1 MLPSNRRSSLKKIVA
16 ICILAI
22 ISAATV
28 FHVYAQSNEQFS
40 QNGTILGRV
49 MNSRGQPIAGA
60 EISYYIEDAV
70 KANRASGSGII
81 TDPSGDYAIEYSMT
95 PSDLA
100 ANVGKLFITVKVG
113 DQSLTRGGPAD
124 SIEIKGGTTI
134 KVDFQL
140 GGAPGQPPTVLIQHP
155 PNTPTTESSA
165 SSAPITSSTNSLS
178 GVGSIN
184 PSADKDLVSNRAIK
198 SSTPGFDVILALV
211 GIVVV
216 AYISMR
222 KA

>member
-1 MLPSNRRSSLKKIVA
+1 VLPSNRRNSLKKIVA

-22 ISAATV
+22 VSAATV
-28 FHVYAQSNEQFS
+28 FQVCAQSNEQFS

-49 MNSRGQPIAGA
+49 TDSRGQSIAGA

-81 TDPSGDYAIEYSMT
+81 TDPNGNYVIEYSMM

-124 SIEIKGGTTI
+124 SIEIKGGTTT

-140 GGAPGQPPTVLIQHP
+140 GGASGQLPTVVTQSP
-155 PNTPTTESSA
+155 PNTPATESSA
-165 SSAPITSSTNSLS
+165 SSFPITSGTPLS
-178 GVGSIN
+178 GGGSIN
-184 PSADKDLVSNRAIK
+184 PSEEKNLVSNSAVK
-198 SSTPGFDVILALV
+198 SSTPGFDAILALV

-216 AYISMR
+216 VYILMR
-222 KA
+222 KT

>member
-1 MLPSNRRSSLKKIVA
+1 M
-16 ICILAI
+16 
-22 ISAATV
+22 TV
-28 FHVYAQSNEQFS
+28 FQVYALSNGQFS

-49 MNSRGQPIAGA
+49 MDSRGQSIAGA

-81 TDPSGDYAIEYSMT
+81 TDPNGNYAIEYSMI

-113 DQSLTRGGPAD
+113 DQSLARGGPTD
-124 SIEIKGGTTI
+124 SIEIRGGTTI

-140 GGAPGQPPTVLIQHP
+140 GGASGQPPIVLIQGP
-155 PNTPTTESSA
+155 PNTPATESST
-165 SSAPITSSTNSLS
+165 SSVPITSSMNSRS
-178 GVGSIN
+178 GGGSIS
-184 PSADKDLVSNRAIK
+184 PSADKNLVSTTAAK
-198 SSTPGFDVILALV
+198 SSTPGFDAVLALV

-216 AYISMR
+216 AYVIMR
-222 KA
+222 KT

>member
-1 MLPSNRRSSLKKIVA
+1 VLASNRRNSLKKIVA

-22 ISAATV
+22 VSAATV
-28 FHVYAQSNEQFS
+28 FQVCAQSNEQFS

-49 MNSRGQPIAGA
+49 TDSRGQPIAGA

-81 TDPSGDYAIEYSMT
+81 TDPNGNYVIEYSMM

-113 DQSLTRGGPAD
+113 DQSLTRGGPTD

-140 GGAPGQPPTVLIQHP
+140 GRASGQSLTVLIQHP
-155 PNTPTTESSA
+155 ANMPATESSA
-165 SSAPITSSTNSLS
+165 SSVPITSSTNSLS
-178 GVGSIN
+178 GGESTN
-184 PSADKDLVSNRAIK
+184 PSENKNLVSSTAVK
-198 SSTPGFDVILALV
+198 SSTPGFDAVLALV

-216 AYISMR
+216 VYILMR
-222 KA
+222 KT

>member
-1 MLPSNRRSSLKKIVA
+1 MKKIVA

-28 FHVYAQSNEQFS
+28 FQVYAQSNGQFP

-49 MNSRGQPIAGA
+49 MDSRGQSIEGA

-81 TDPSGDYAIEYSMT
+81 TDPNGNYAIEYSMT

-140 GGAPGQPPTVLIQHP
+140 GGASGQPPAVLIQRL
-155 PNTPTTESSA
+155 PNTSATESST
-165 SSAPITSSTNSLS
+165 SSTPITSSANPLS
-178 GVGSIN
+178 AGGSII
-184 PSADKDLVSNRAIK
+184 PSEDNNLASSTTVK
-198 SSTPGFDVILALV
+198 SSTPGFDAFLALV

-216 AYISMR
+216 YILMR
-222 KA
+222 KT

>member
-1 MLPSNRRSSLKKIVA
+1 MLPSNRGNSLKKIVA
-16 ICILAI
+16 ICILTI

-28 FHVYAQSNEQFS
+28 FQVCAQSNGQFS
-40 QNGTILGRV
+40 QNGIILGRV
-49 MNSRGQPIAGA
+49 TDSHGQPIAGA

-81 TDPSGDYAIEYSMT
+81 TDPNGNYVIEYSMM

-140 GGAPGQPPTVLIQHP
+140 GGASGQSPPVVTQSP
-155 PNTPTTESSA
+155 PNTPATESSP
-165 SSAPITSSTNSLS
+165 SSFPITSSTNPLS
-178 GVGSIN
+178 GGGSTT
-184 PSADKDLVSNRAIK
+184 PSEDKNLGNISAVK
-198 SSTPGFDVILALV
+198 SATPGFDAVLV
-211 GIVVV
+211 LIGIIVVV
-216 AYISMR
+216 YILMR
-222 KA
+222 KT